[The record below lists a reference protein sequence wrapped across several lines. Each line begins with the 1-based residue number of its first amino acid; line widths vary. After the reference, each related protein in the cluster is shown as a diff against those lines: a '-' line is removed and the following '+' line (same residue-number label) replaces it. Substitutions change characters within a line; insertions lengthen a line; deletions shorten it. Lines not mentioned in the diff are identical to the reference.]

1 MKIRTQK
8 KLVCDPMTFE
18 PTIGFIVSYSPVEAQ
33 DAYAKGENIE
43 EQLINEFRTLLT
55 RETGWDSDSQE

>member
-8 KLVCDPMTFE
+8 KLVYNPMTFE
-18 PTIGFIVSYSPVEAQ
+18 PTIGFIVSYSPDEAQ
-33 DAYAKGENIE
+33 DAYVQGENLA

-55 RETGWDSDSQE
+55 RETGWDSDSQ

>member
-8 KLVCDPMTFE
+8 KLVYDPMTFE
-18 PTIGFIVSYSPVEAQ
+18 PTIGFIVSYSPDEAQ
-33 DAYAKGENIE
+33 DEWKDGGANIK

-55 RETGWDSDSQE
+55 RETGWDSESQ